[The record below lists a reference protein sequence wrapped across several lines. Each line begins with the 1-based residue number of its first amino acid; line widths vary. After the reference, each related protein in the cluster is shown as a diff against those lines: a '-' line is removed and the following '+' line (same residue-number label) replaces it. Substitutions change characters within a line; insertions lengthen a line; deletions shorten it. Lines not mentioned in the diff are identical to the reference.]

1 MTILDK
7 SHLTSGPSAR
17 CTVSSHTPVK
27 IVDHMEFA
35 GGSSKICCT
44 SETFLEQLAEVEEVH
59 EHLVEVEADLVEA
72 DLREQLQSPD

>member
-1 MTILDK
+1 
-7 SHLTSGPSAR
+7 
-17 CTVSSHTPVK
+17 
-27 IVDHMEFA
+27 MEFA

-44 SETFLEQLAEVEEVH
+44 SETFPEQLAEVEEVH